1 MKRWI
6 VVLLVALAVIVLV
19 SPGIVGRLAEKS
31 IEKNIDWADEE
42 NPAVSV
48 TTERFDRGWFSS
60 EGQYRVVFEGGA
72 LREAHELYTAE
83 TGNAD
88 LPALLIDTRIDH
100 GLLPVSSLGRD
111 SGTLAPG
118 LASTR
123 STFAL
128 DDGSGEPIE
137 LPGALYTDFGL
148 SGASES
154 RFLLEQGS
162 FDGDA
167 WGADWQGADLT
178 FSTDTS
184 SGDISISG
192 ETQSFSISQ
201 EDEKVTFG
209 AMTVD
214 VDQVRSQYGINVGS
228 AEVEVGGL
236 QVESAASP
244 FSVGAVV
251 LNAEN
256 SIRDQRMNAHSE
268 FSVDA
273 ITIPNLGDMD
283 LATELTIERLD
294 AASLS
299 VITEAFKEA
308 QASDNPDLALQMLY
322 PEIEGD
328 IQQLIA
334 AGGMIRFDQFDIT
347 LPQGT
352 LETVVD
358 IDFAALDDDQAFS
371 WPAVLLA
378 MTAKIDMRM
387 PAALYEFM
395 QMMNPEAGSLVAMG
409 VLVRDGDDYVMDAEY
424 AQGLLNVNGAPMPVP
439 MPGM

>member
-6 VVLLVALAVIVLV
+6 VVLLIALAVIVLV
-19 SPGIVGRLAEKS
+19 SPGIVGRLAEKNIEES
-31 IEKNIDWADEE
+31 INWADDE
-42 NPAVSV
+42 NPTVSV

-60 EGQYRVVFEGGA
+60 EGHYRIVFEGGA
-72 LREAHELYTAE
+72 LREARELYTAE

-100 GLLPVSSLGRD
+100 GLLPISSLARD

-123 STFAL
+123 STFEL
-128 DDGSGEPIE
+128 DDGSGEPVA
-137 LPGALYTDFGL
+137 LPGVLHTNFGL

-154 RFLLEQGS
+154 RFLLEPGS
-162 FDGDA
+162 FDGNA
-167 WGADWQGADLT
+167 WDADWQGADLT

-184 SGDISISG
+184 SGAISVAG
-192 ETQSFSISQ
+192 NTQSFSISQ
-201 EDEKVTFG
+201 VGEKVVFG

-214 VDQVRSQYGINVGS
+214 VDQVRSEYGINVGR
-228 AEVEVGGL
+228 AEVEIDGL
-236 QVESAASP
+236 QVESMVSP
-244 FSVGAVV
+244 FGIGTVF

-256 SIRDQRMNAHSE
+256 SIRNQRMNAHSE
-268 FSVDA
+268 FSIDA
-273 ITIPNLGDMD
+273 ITIPNFGEMD
-283 LATELTIERLD
+283 LTTELTIERFD
-294 AASLS
+294 AAPLS

-328 IQQLIA
+328 MQELIA

-358 IDFAALDDDQAFS
+358 LTFATLDDDEAFS

-387 PAALYEFM
+387 PAPLYEFI

>member
-6 VVLLVALAVIVLV
+6 VVLLISLAVIVLV

-31 IEKNIDWADEE
+31 IEENIGWADDE
-42 NPAVSV
+42 NPSLSV
-48 TTERFDRGWFSS
+48 TTERFDRGWFTS
-60 EGQYRVVFEGGA
+60 EGRYRVVFDGDA
-72 LREAHELYTAE
+72 LREAHQLYTAE

-100 GLLPVSSLGRD
+100 GLLPVSSLTRE

-123 STFAL
+123 STFEL
-128 DDGSGEPIE
+128 DDGSGELVE
-137 LPGALYTDFGL
+137 LPGVLYTNFGL

-154 RFLLEQGS
+154 RFLLEPGS
-162 FDGDA
+162 VDGDG
-167 WGADWQGADLT
+167 WGADWQGANLA
-178 FSTDTS
+178 FSTNTS
-184 SGDISISG
+184 NGEISVAGD
-192 ETQSFSISQ
+192 TQSFSISQ
-201 EDEKVTFG
+201 AGEKVTFG
-209 AMTVD
+209 AMTID
-214 VDQVRSQYGINVGS
+214 VHQARSQYGFNIGN
-228 AEVEVGGL
+228 ADIEMGGF
-236 QVESAASP
+236 QVESMTSP
-244 FSVGAVV
+244 ISIGTVL

-256 SIRDQRMNAHSE
+256 SIRDARMNAHSR
-268 FSVDA
+268 FSIDA
-273 ITIPNLGDMD
+273 VTIPDFGNMD

-294 AASLS
+294 AASLN
-299 VITEAFKEA
+299 VIIEAFKEA
-308 QASDNPDLALQMLY
+308 QGSDNPDLALQMLY

-328 IQQLIA
+328 VQELIA
-334 AGGMIRFDQFDIT
+334 AGGMIRFDQLDIT

-352 LETVVD
+352 LQTVID
-358 IDFAALDDDQAFS
+358 LDFAALDDDEAFS

-378 MTAKIDMRM
+378 MTAKIDLRM
-387 PAALYEFM
+387 PAALYEFIQVM
-395 QMMNPEAGSLVAMG
+395 SPEAGTLVAMG